1 MNAPDSLENLQHA
14 ITQQYGTLSKRL
26 QQVARFL
33 LEHPSTVALETVA
46 NLAQQADV
54 PPSTLV
60 RFAAAFG
67 YNGFSEM
74 QNLFRQVLVEQS
86 SSYSERVQMTKSA
99 VDVSGINDH
108 AILSEFTT
116 SNVFSMSH
124 LPHHLNERQLN
135 QAVSMLESTSN
146 IYIVGLRRSF
156 PISTYLAYSLRHLDR
171 PTHLIDANG
180 GMLMEQ
186 ASNIR
191 ENDVLVATAFS
202 PYAKETVK
210 VAEFAR
216 SKGAKILSIT
226 DSKLSPLAALS
237 DVCFD
242 VKEAEVMGFRSL
254 TSSMTV
260 AQTLLVCLAYRLDR
274 DGLLVNTNPGSWNQ
288 G

>member
-1 MNAPDSLENLQHA
+1 MTAPKTLDELQQA
-14 ITQQYGTLSKRL
+14 ITQEYNSLSKRL

-46 NLAQQADV
+46 NLANQADV

-86 SSYSERVQMTKSA
+86 SSYSERVQLTKSA
-99 VDVSGINDH
+99 IGARGVDGHS
-108 AILSEFTT
+108 ILSEFTS
-116 SNVFSMSH
+116 SNVFSMNH
-124 LPHHLNERQLN
+124 LPHHLSNKQLDE
-135 QAVSMLESTSN
+135 AVDLLENATN
-146 IYIVGLRRSF
+146 IYLVGLRRSF
-156 PISTYLAYSLRHLDR
+156 PIAVYFAYSLRHLDR
-171 PTHLIDANG
+171 PTHLIDGNG

-191 ENDVLVATAFS
+191 ENDVLIATAFS
-202 PYAKETVK
+202 PYAKETVR
-210 VAEFAR
+210 VAEFAH
-216 SKGAKILSIT
+216 SKKAHIITIT

-237 DVCFD
+237 KVCFD

-260 AQTLLVCLAYRLDR
+260 AQTLLVSLAYRLEK
-274 DGLLVNTNPGSWNQ
+274 DGLLNNQ
-288 G
+288 AAWETLP